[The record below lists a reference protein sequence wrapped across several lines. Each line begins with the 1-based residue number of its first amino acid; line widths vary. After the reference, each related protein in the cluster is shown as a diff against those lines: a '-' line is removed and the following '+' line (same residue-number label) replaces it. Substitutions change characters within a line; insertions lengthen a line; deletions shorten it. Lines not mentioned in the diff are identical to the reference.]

1 MRTTT
6 RVFAVGCALLLAAF
20 VVTACGRDDDGLEG
34 SASAPPAAASS
45 ATDGTAGGLTP
56 FELENGIGPL
66 TAIVKIDSRV
76 DKKLAEK
83 GEELFEQKCAAC
95 HKFSER
101 YVGPP
106 LADVIKRRSPTFM
119 MNMMLNP
126 GGMVDRHPETKK
138 LLAEF
143 LVPMPNQGLT
153 PEDARDV
160 FEYLRSEIH

>member
-1 MRTTT
+1 MRRTTG
-6 RVFAVGCALLLAAF
+6 AIAIGCVLFLAAF
-20 VVTACGRDDDGLEG
+20 VITACGRDDE
-34 SASAPPAAASS
+34 SVEASASS
-45 ATDGTAGGLTP
+45 APATMAAGDAAGGLTP
-56 FELENGIGPL
+56 FELQNCVGPL
-66 TAIVKIDSRV
+66 TAAVSIDPRV
-76 DKKLAEK
+76 DKELAEK

-106 LADVIKRRSPTFM
+106 LADVMKRRTPTFM

-126 GGMVDRHPETKK
+126 GGMVERHPETKK

-153 PEDARDV
+153 QDEARQV

>member
-1 MRTTT
+1 MRMT
-6 RVFAVGCALLLAAF
+6 RVLAVSCGLFLTAFALTGCS
-20 VVTACGRDDDGLEG
+20 RDDDALEG
-34 SASAPPAAASS
+34 TTSGSPAATS
-45 ATDGTAGGLTP
+45 AAAVDPATGVTP
-56 FELENGIGPL
+56 FELQNGIGPL
-66 TAIVKIDSRV
+66 TAAAKIDTRV
-76 DKKLAEK
+76 DKELAEK

-101 YVGPP
+101 YVGPA
-106 LADVIKRRSPTFM
+106 LADVMKRRSPTFM

-126 GGMVDRHPETKK
+126 GGMVERHPETKK

-153 PEDARDV
+153 PDEAREV

>member
-1 MRTTT
+1 MTTT
-6 RVFAVGCALLLAAF
+6 RVLAV
-20 VVTACGRDDDGLEG
+20 ACGLFLSALVISACSKDDDGLETSAG
-34 SASAPPAAASS
+34 ASAAAVDPAS
-45 ATDGTAGGLTP
+45 GLTP
-56 FELENGIGPL
+56 FELQNGIGPL
-66 TAIVKIDSRV
+66 TAAVAIDSRV
-76 DKKLAEK
+76 NEKLADK
-83 GEELFEQKCAAC
+83 GKELFEQKCGAC

-106 LADVIKRRSPTFM
+106 LGDVMKRRTPTFM

-126 GGMVDRHPETKK
+126 SGMVERHPETKK

-153 PEDARDV
+153 PDEARQV

>member
-1 MRTTT
+1 MTMT
-6 RVFAVGCALLLAAF
+6 RVLAVSCGLLLAAF
-20 VVTACGRDDDGLEG
+20 VLTACSRDDEG
-34 SASAPPAAASS
+34 VEASASGSPAAMAS
-45 ATDGTAGGLTP
+45 AVDPTTGLTQ
-56 FELENGIGPL
+56 FELQNGVGPL
-66 TAIVKIDSRV
+66 AAAVRIEPGVNKQ
-76 DKKLAEK
+76 LAEK

-106 LADVIKRRSPTFM
+106 LADVMKRRTPTFM

-126 GGMVDRHPETKK
+126 GGMVERHPETKK
-138 LLAEF
+138 LLADF

-153 PEDARDV
+153 PEQARQV

>member
-1 MRTTT
+1 MKTT
-6 RVFAVGCALLLAAF
+6 RILAMGCGLFLAGLAL
-20 VVTACGRDDDGLEG
+20 TGCSRDEDGLDASSSAPAA
-34 SASAPPAAASS
+34 SASAVDP
-45 ATDGTAGGLTP
+45 TTGLTA
-56 FELENGIGPL
+56 FELQNGIGPL
-66 TAIVKIDSRV
+66 TAAAKIDSPV

-83 GEELFEQKCAAC
+83 GEKLFEEKCGAC

-106 LADVIKRRSPTFM
+106 LADVMKRRTPTFM

-126 GGMVDRHPETKK
+126 GGMVERHPETKK

-153 PEDARDV
+153 PDEARQV